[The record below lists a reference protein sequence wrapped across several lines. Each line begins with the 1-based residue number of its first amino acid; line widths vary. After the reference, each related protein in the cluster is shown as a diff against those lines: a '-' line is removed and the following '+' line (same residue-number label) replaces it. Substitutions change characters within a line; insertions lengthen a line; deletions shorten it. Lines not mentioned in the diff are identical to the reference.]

1 LIWLPKEGGTMVNCS
16 FCGTELKPG
25 TGMMFVKKEGTAL
38 FFCSRKCRMNLTKL
52 KRNPANKKWASRKKI

>member
-1 LIWLPKEGGTMVNCS
+1 MVNCS